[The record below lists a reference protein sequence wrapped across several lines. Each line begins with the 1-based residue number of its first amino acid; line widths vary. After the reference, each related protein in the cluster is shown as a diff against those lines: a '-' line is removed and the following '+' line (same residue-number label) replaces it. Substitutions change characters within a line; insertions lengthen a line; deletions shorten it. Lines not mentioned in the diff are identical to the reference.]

1 MRARGR
7 GRPIK
12 DGAKNNQYRIRL
24 SDEELD
30 KLNYLS
36 FETDKSK
43 ADVIRDALKMYYN
56 VKIYDD

>member
-1 MRARGR
+1 MRAR

-12 DGAKNNQYRIRL
+12 DEAKNKQYRIRL

-36 FETDKSK
+36 FETNKSK

-56 VKIYDD
+56 LKIYGD

>member
-7 GRPIK
+7 DRPIK

-56 VKIYDD
+56 LKIYGD